1 MRSFI
6 LGALL
11 PALTWAAPAA
21 KRDDAEPTLMT
32 FTFAGELVTAT
43 YYGTA
48 TSTGAEACPTETF
61 TYDGAVITVPYT
73 GPGTPQSCLTAVS
86 SAAAPCPTE
95 TFTYEGVVITV
106 PYTGPGT
113 PQSCLTS
120 SESTP
125 TSASQVESSEPS
137 TTVSAPTETS
147 APASVATSSPTTI
160 ATGPGDGGPSVAT
173 SDLVS
178 PTTSTSVAAST
189 SSSSSTVA
197 KGFNYGSSGMTQST
211 YVTQFNLARD
221 LIGTSGFTSARL
233 YTSIQDGTTA
243 GIISAIPA
251 AIATKTYLLLGLFY
265 PNVDNEIAALTAA
278 IDEYGTDLADLV
290 LGISVGS
297 EDLYRDSVLGINANE
312 GTGATPDELVSFIQA
327 TRNAIAGTALSSTL
341 VGHVD
346 TWNSWT
352 NASNAAVITVSDFI
366 GMDAYPY
373 YQTTDDNVIS
383 NGQSLFETAYDA
395 TVAVA
400 GGKPVWITETGWPV
414 FGSTEANAVA
424 STTNAEIYW
433 QQVGCGFAFDK
444 IPTFWYDLVDEGAVP
459 SFGVTDGT
467 TTPLYD
473 LTCSS

>member
-1 MRSFI
+1 MRSFV
-6 LGALL
+6 LGAFL
-11 PALTWAAPAA
+11 PALALAAPAA
-21 KRDDAEPTLMT
+21 KRDDASPTLIT

-48 TSTGAEACPTETF
+48 TTTDTACPTETF
-61 TYDGAVITVPYT
+61 TYEGAVITVPYT

-125 TSASQVESSEPS
+125 TSQAVTSESSPASVPTQTSAPVSVS
-137 TTVSAPTETS
+137 TTPATIATTPAVTETS
-147 APASVATSSPTTI
+147 TPTTAATS
-160 ATGPGDGGPSVAT
+160 AT
-173 SDLVS
+173 SVS
-178 PTTSTSVAAST
+178 SATSST
-189 SSSSSTVA
+189 SSSSSA
-197 KGFNYGSSGMTQST
+197 IPKGFNYGSSGMTQSI
-211 YVTQFNLARD
+211 YETQFTLAQD

-233 YTSIQDGTTA
+233 YTSIQDGTTN

-278 IDEYGTDLADLV
+278 IDQYGSDFADLV

-297 EDLYRDSVLGINANE
+297 EDLYRDSVLGIGANE

-327 TRNAIAGTALSSTL
+327 TRNAIAGTVLADKL

-352 NASNAAVITVSDFI
+352 NSSNAAVITASDFI

-373 YQTTDDNVIS
+373 YQTTDANTIA
-383 NGQSLFETAYDA
+383 NGQSLFETAYQA
-395 TVAVA
+395 TVSVA

-414 FGSTEANAVA
+414 SGPVEADAVA
-424 STTNAEIYW
+424 STANAETYW
-433 QQVGCGFAFDK
+433 QAVGCGFAFDK

-467 TTPLYD
+467 TTPLFD
-473 LTCSS
+473 LTCSA